1 MAGLDTSARRSRHVG
16 LARPATKG
24 TIHLVED
31 PARTRAPQAHLPLG
45 EILVRDGAL
54 SPGDLARALAL
65 QARQDA
71 LLGEILITQGM
82 VSETQLVRALCQ
94 QWRTEAVDPICDP
107 PDPRLVDRLGAGACL
122 RRGLLP
128 WRRAGGVTVIATARP
143 EEFARQIDRLEVLF
157 GPVAQALCSETQ
169 LRLAV
174 EQIRAPALARA
185 AETRVQAPYHCR
197 GLGAGWVQRLLL
209 ACVIG
214 LAALLI
220 AAPIPVLT
228 ALTFWAVTTLF
239 LTALLRIGALWIVV
253 SDRINQRRAGP
264 LAARAAPKVAL
275 ARLPVI
281 SVLVPLYEE
290 EDITGRLLRRLQ
302 ALSYPRELTDIC
314 LVVEAGDERT
324 RRVLMRTD
332 LPRWIRVVTVPEGAV
347 RTKPRALNYALE
359 FCRGSIVGV
368 WDAEDAPAPDQL
380 HQVARR
386 FHSAPQDVACLQGR
400 LDFYN
405 ARTNWLSRCFALEYA
420 AWFRV
425 ILPGMVRMGFAI
437 PLGGTTLFFRRD
449 ALVKIGGWDAHNVTE
464 DADLGIRLARLGYRT
479 EMVDTT
485 TREEANARALPWIRQ
500 RSRWLKGYTV
510 TYAVHMRNPVR
521 LWREL
526 GAWRFLGVQLVFLCT
541 LSQFLL
547 APLLWSFWLLAFG
560 GPHFLPMAVSGATLA
575 LLAAFFVLSEVIT
588 LATAAVAIRG
598 LNRRWLLAWVPTLH
612 FYFPLGALAAY
623 KGLIELMFRPFYWDK
638 TKHGVFEETCPDPLD
653 DAEAPAESN
662 ARTV

>member
-1 MAGLDTSARRSRHVG
+1 MAGLDRSIRRSRHVG
-16 LARPATKG
+16 QTRPTAKSP
-24 TIHLVED
+24 IRLVED
-31 PARTRAPQAHLPLG
+31 APRQRAAEAPLPLG
-45 EILVRDGAL
+45 EILVRQGAL

-71 LLGEILITQGM
+71 LLGEILVTQGM
-82 VSETQLVRALCQ
+82 VSEAQLIRALST
-94 QWRTEAVDPICDP
+94 QWRTEAIDPICDP
-107 PDPRLVDRLGAGACL
+107 PDPRLVDRLGAATCL
-122 RRGLLP
+122 QLGLLP

-143 EEFARQIDRLEVLF
+143 EDFARQIDRMEALF
-157 GPVAQALCSETQ
+157 GPVAQALCAETH
-169 LRLAV
+169 LRLTI
-174 EQIRAPALARA
+174 ERMRAPALVQA
-185 AETRVQAPYHCR
+185 AETRVAAPFHCR
-197 GLGAGWVQRLLL
+197 GLGSGWVQRLVLASLL
-209 ACVIG
+209 G
-214 LAALLI
+214 LAALLM
-220 AAPIPVLT
+220 AAPVPVLT
-228 ALTFWAVTTLF
+228 ALTVWAVVTL
-239 LTALLRIGALWIVV
+239 LMTACLRVAALWIAL
-253 SDRINQRRAGP
+253 SDQFRQGRRQA
-264 LAARAAPKVAL
+264 LAPQPAPKVAL

-281 SVLVPLYEE
+281 SVLVPLFEE

-314 LVVEAGDERT
+314 LVVEAGDDRT

-332 LPRWIRVVTVPEGAV
+332 LPRWIRVVTVPTGAV

-380 HQVARR
+380 HKVARR

-437 PLGGTTLFFRRD
+437 PLGGTTLFFRRA
-449 ALVKIGGWDAHNVTE
+449 ALVEVGGWDAHNVTE
-464 DADLGIRLARLGYRT
+464 DADLGIRLARLGYRS
-479 EMVDTT
+479 EMVETT
-485 TREEANARALPWIRQ
+485 TREEANARLLPWIRQ

-521 LWREL
+521 LWRDL
-526 GAWRFLGVQLVFLCT
+526 GAWRFMGVQLVFLCT

-560 GPHFLPMAVSGATLA
+560 LPHFLPMGTSGATLA
-575 LLAAFFVLSEVIT
+575 VLAGLFVLSELIT
-588 LATAAVAIRG
+588 LTTAAVAIRG
-598 LNRRWLLAWVPTLH
+598 MNRRWLLAWVPTLH
-612 FYFPLGALAAY
+612 VYFPLGALAAY
-623 KGLIELMFRPFYWDK
+623 KGLAELAFRPFYWDK
-638 TKHGVFEETCPDPLD
+638 TPHGVFEETCPDP
-653 DAEAPAESN
+653 ESGQN
-662 ARTV
+662 QPL